1 MEVCDVCRSCAVAH
15 STLGVG
21 RRHKPHKPPHVGG
34 GLPELSKFPSHF
46 KDYKCRSQV
55 DDPLPFAYIHL
66 NVPSSPTNAHPDH
79 RDALIHHGGALH
91 ELSELLQVHHCIDD
105 YGIMIMVLLTMMD
118 LDTIESIQKDDI
130 IAAVSLPYNH
140 PLKTTSDN
148 GSIHYTPL

>member
-1 MEVCDVCRSCAVAH
+1 M
-15 STLGVG
+15 
-21 RRHKPHKPPHVGG
+21 
-34 GLPELSKFPSHF
+34 
-46 KDYKCRSQV
+46 